1 MEGAKQLISFEAAPV
16 SGHGWVI
23 VEGAGESFL
32 SETWEVVLDGLV
44 NAGGCSPVVLEVDFL
59 FVAWD
64 PGALLISLQQ
74 VGEFLRE
81 GFGLEA
87 GCQLRSSEEGL
98 LVIVVE
104 QVGSFWADHSHC
116 ASCGVMN
123 CDHVSCVVMFGLG
136 AAKDGSSVNGSVLEG
151 ILTRSLYV
159 GVGVCICGNKVAYV
173 PDWVAQGAG
182 IGRACI
188 SLLFFVAE
196 VCIPSGFGG
205 GWPVLGYEGKCLVDY
220 LPISE
225 QSELVFVFPLG
236 FPLYVPLLY
245 CLVVGLLFLWGPV
258 LAVLALA
265 TQVCVLVLGLT
276 CGVEASVTAL
286 TGGEWG
292 WTVAVFT
299 YQLTG

>member
-1 MEGAKQLISFEAAPV
+1 VEGTKQLVSLNTAPV
-16 SGHGWVI
+16 SGHSWVV
-23 VEGAGESFL
+23 VEGAGKPFL
-32 SETWEVVLDGLV
+32 GEAWEVILDGLV
-44 NAGGCSPVVLEVDFL
+44 NAGRCGPVILEVDFL
-59 FVAWD
+59 VVSWYLSALFV
-64 PGALLISLQQ
+64 SLQQ
-74 VGEFLRE
+74 ACEFLWE
-81 GFGLEA
+81 GCGLEA
-87 GCQLRSSEEGL
+87 GSQLGVSEECL
-98 LVIVVE
+98 LVIVMK
-104 QVGSFWADHSHC
+104 QLSPFWADHPNC

-245 CLVVGLLFLWGPV
+245 CLPV
-258 LAVLALA
+258 LS
-265 TQVCVLVLGLT
+265 T
-276 CGVEASVTAL
+276 GVGRFSKTHSCS
-286 TGGEWG
+286 TDC
-292 WTVAVFT
+292 TFP
-299 YQLTG
+299 YQG